1 MADAALLCNKIPNDV
16 HKAKLQKKKTML
28 VEKYNNKQLKDILQ
42 I

>member
-16 HKAKLQKKKTML
+16 HKAKLQKKTML